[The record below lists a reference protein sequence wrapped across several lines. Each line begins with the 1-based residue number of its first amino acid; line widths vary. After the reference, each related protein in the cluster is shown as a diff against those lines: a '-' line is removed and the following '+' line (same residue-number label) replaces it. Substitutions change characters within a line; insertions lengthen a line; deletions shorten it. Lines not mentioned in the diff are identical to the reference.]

1 MRNLLW
7 IFGISTFLITGCG
20 PSKEKRVIQIADIE
34 KRLFSPEAY
43 SFNKVSADS
52 LVNLYVEF
60 VKKYPE
66 DTMSP
71 GFLFKAANVTMNNN
85 EPEKA
90 IGFFDQY
97 ITGYPTAQ
105 KAPMCL
111 FFKAFVYEN
120 MLRDIDR
127 AREIYLQFIEKY
139 PKDDFVD
146 DAQMAMAN
154 LGKTPEMLIREFEE
168 KQRADSARIAD
179 SIARSAKKKR

>member
-1 MRNLLW
+1 MKKLFF
-7 IFGISTFLITGCG
+7 IFGISALFIMGCG
-20 PSKEKRVIQIADIE
+20 PSKDKRVIQIADIE

-43 SFNKVSADS
+43 SFNKGSADS
-52 LVNLYVEF
+52 LVIMYVEF

-71 GFLFKAANVTMNNN
+71 GFLFKAANVTMNNG

-90 IGFFDQY
+90 IGFFEQY
-97 ITGYPTAQ
+97 IAAYPTAP

-146 DAQMAMAN
+146 DARMALVN

-168 KQRADSARIAD
+168 RQRADSTRIAD
-179 SIARSAKKKR
+179 SLAQVKKKRR